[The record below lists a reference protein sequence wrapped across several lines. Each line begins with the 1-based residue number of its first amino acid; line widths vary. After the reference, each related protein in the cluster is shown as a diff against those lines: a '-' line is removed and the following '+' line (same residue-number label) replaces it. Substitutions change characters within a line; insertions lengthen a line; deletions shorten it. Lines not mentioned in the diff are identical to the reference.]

1 MRPESPNDRAVVL
14 FLLALGLLITPARLL
29 WAAISS
35 PQSREI
41 TAPWWLIYLL
51 WGLLI
56 AAIGWSVARGGDG
69 T

>member
-29 WAAISS
+29 WA
-35 PQSREI
+35 EI

>member
-14 FLLALGLLITPARLL
+14 FLLALGLLITPARQL
-29 WAAISS
+29 WA
-35 PQSREI
+35 EL

-56 AAIGWSVARGGDG
+56 AAIGWTVARGGDG